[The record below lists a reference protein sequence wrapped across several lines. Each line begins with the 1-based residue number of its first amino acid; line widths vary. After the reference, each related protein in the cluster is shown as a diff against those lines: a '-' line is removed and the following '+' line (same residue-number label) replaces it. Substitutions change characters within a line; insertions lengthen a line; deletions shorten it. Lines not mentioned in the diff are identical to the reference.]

1 MLIRCFTQYFC
12 GHQIA
17 DVYDIM
23 VSNDIAASKQDILA
37 GGKGH
42 YKDSAFLYRII
53 PLLCLAKTRALLLP
67 KSSGLSFKQ

>member
-1 MLIRCFTQYFC
+1 MLMRCFTQYFC

-23 VSNDIAASKQDILA
+23 VSNNIAASNQDSLA

-42 YKDSAFLYRII
+42 YKDSAFFI
-53 PLLCLAKTRALLLP
+53 
-67 KSSGLSFKQ
+67 